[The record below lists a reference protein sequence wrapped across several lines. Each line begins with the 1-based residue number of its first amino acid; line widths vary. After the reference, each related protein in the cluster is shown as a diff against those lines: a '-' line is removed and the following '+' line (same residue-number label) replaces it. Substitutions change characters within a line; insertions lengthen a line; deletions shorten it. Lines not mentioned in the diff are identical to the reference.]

1 MEDSDEFCRF
11 LVGSY
16 PSGIS
21 KNHKRA
27 LRRKCKNFTV
37 KDGYKFA
44 VIKISILELVPTFEN
59 KFLAGEKKFPG
70 FWSHVM
76 HHWKVDL

>member
-1 MEDSDEFCRF
+1 MQEFYTQ
-11 LVGSY
+11 GW
-16 PSGIS
+16 IS
-21 KNHKRA
+21 LA
-27 LRRKCKNFTV
+27 ITA
-37 KDGYKFA
+37 KFA
-44 VIKISILELVPTFEN
+44 VIKISILELVPVFEN